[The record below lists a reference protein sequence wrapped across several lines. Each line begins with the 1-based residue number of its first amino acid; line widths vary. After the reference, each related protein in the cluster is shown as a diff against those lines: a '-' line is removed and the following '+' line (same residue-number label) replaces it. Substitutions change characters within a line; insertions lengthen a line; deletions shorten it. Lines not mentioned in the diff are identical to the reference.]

1 MSGFWVAAGEWWV
14 HAAAAGGAVLL
25 LGWATVR
32 LVRQPAR
39 RQQAAGWAVRGAV
52 LTAVLSAFPAW
63 LLLPTPEWAKAPE
76 FSPYPPAAD
85 PTVTAAPILPRPPVE
100 ATPRETN
107 GVPVVSAPPI
117 SAPAAVIGPRL
128 AERPMNPFR
137 GDAEWVLVPADMIP
151 RSDSRPPLEPLP
163 EVPAVADSKPSAPA
177 PTPAVVPAPP
187 AAGPTVFDRVV
198 PLLVFAYFVVA
209 GVLLL
214 QLVLGHFVL
223 VRRAWAAVPLTGK
236 ARWVFDR
243 LAESVGVRPRAL
255 VSDTIPSPICF
266 GFARP
271 TVLLPRHLA
280 ESLGEDELRWVLAHE
295 LEHVRR
301 GDHRSAYWAGVA
313 RAVFFFVPWLWPV
326 RRELGLAQEYL
337 ADAAAAEAGGR
348 PVDYAAFLVNLSG
361 TPLERRL
368 ARPSLASTG
377 VRAAKSD
384 LFRRVNMLLNR
395 DTNLERRAPRLF
407 AAAAGAGVLA
417 AAVGLSGVG
426 FADEPKKEKEPE
438 VRVAVAVAPDEPP
451 APPTPP
457 APPAKAADVKKL
469 KADIEKAIKDGKA
482 DEAQRLLD
490 RLEKAV
496 APPAVPAPP
505 APPAGAPRIAVPP
518 APPAPPVVVGQR
530 GDWGGFPQGQAF
542 GGQQNWARGAAAV
555 DLKKQFDQ
563 QMKDFDKAIKDAK
576 DDDAREQ
583 LTKARDE
590 YKKAMEEAVKK
601 ADEAKAD
608 IEKGQQMN
616 RAGQQRMQEVIEA
629 QRRLQQQLMQ
639 NLGRDFDR
647 FQLDRLQNLQIDPNL
662 FGNLQGGGFVLQGGQ
677 FQPFGG
683 FAGPNAAQPRLG
695 VRVDKVSPVLAEQLD
710 LPKDTGLVL
719 AEVMPGLAADKAGL
733 KKNDVLLK
741 LAGKDVPTDPEA
753 FTAVVG
759 KLKGGEKV
767 DAVVLRKGKQTTVS
781 GIALPE
787 AKKAEAGGF
796 NPFGGGANSSVQIQV
811 NDEDVTINAT
821 ADGTGYAVTGRFE
834 NGKLVPSKIT
844 VTEGKDAKTYESLD
858 KLPEQHRGA
867 VEKLMGRVRGLSR

>member
-1 MSGFWVAAGEWWV
+1 MSGFWMAAGEWWV
-14 HAAAAGGAVLL
+14 HAATAGGAVLL

-52 LTAVLSAFPAW
+52 LAAVLSAFPAW
-63 LLLPTPEWAKAPE
+63 LLLPAPEWAKAPE
-76 FSPYPPAAD
+76 FNPYPPADD
-85 PTVTAAPILPRPPVE
+85 PTVTAAPTLPRPPVE
-100 ATPRETN
+100 ATPRETK
-107 GVPVVSAPPI
+107 GVPVVSGPP
-117 SAPAAVIGPRL
+117 VVVGPRL

-163 EVPAVADSKPSAPA
+163 EVPAAVESKAAVAARVTVPA
-177 PTPAVVPAPP
+177 DPPPAPP
-187 AAGPTVFDRVV
+187 TPLERVV
-198 PLLVFAYFVVA
+198 PLLVFAYFAVA

-243 LAESVGVRPRAL
+243 LSESAGVRPRAL
-255 VSDTIPSPICF
+255 ASDTIPSPICF
-266 GFARP
+266 GFVRP

-280 ESLGEDELRWVLAHE
+280 ESLGEDELRWILAHE

-426 FADEPKKEKEPE
+426 FADEPKKEKEAE
-438 VRVAVAVAPDEPP
+438 VRVAVVVAADPDEPP
-451 APPTPP
+451 APP
-457 APPAKAADVKKL
+457 APPARPARAEDVKKL

-518 APPAPPVVVGQR
+518 APPAPPVAVGRQ
-530 GDWGGFPQGQAF
+530 GDWGGFAPGQPFGQG
-542 GGQQNWARGAAAV
+542 QNWARGAAAV

-629 QRRLQQQLMQ
+629 QRRLQQEMMKRLPQE
-639 NLGRDFDR
+639 FDR

-662 FGNLQGGGFVLQGGQ
+662 FGGQFGQGGFVLQGGQ
-677 FQPFGG
+677 FQPFGAFG
-683 FAGPNAAQPRLG
+683 GMNAAQPRLG

-781 GIALPE
+781 GITLPE
-787 AKKAEAGGF
+787 ARKADAN

-821 ADGTGYAVTGRFE
+821 TDGTGYAITGRFE

-867 VEKLMGRVRGLSR
+867 VEKLIGRVRGLSR